1 MKNIYGLL
9 LTLAVMAT
17 LVTSCMKDDDEIQS
31 SPECVITKFTVGD
44 IDTEVSI
51 KLASGKDTIVTRTI
65 GGSSVAFNI
74 DQINNKIYSVDSLPS
89 WVDISGVIPTVNSTG
104 YVYIKEG
111 DETDFHQFASGTDSV
126 DFTKPVKFL
135 IIATDGVSTK
145 EYTAQIFKKDSEAD
159 SLAWKAVEGA
169 DLQLEGAHRTLTL
182 ADRIYVFS
190 ESEGQAIVTSSSFLS
205 EGASWRK
212 PAQLTCEQGSVDWTS
227 VVAYDG
233 YLYALNSEGRICR
246 STNDERGETWSVV
259 SDRVFVRLL
268 GTDELYLYACDD
280 SGIWGSADLQN
291 WAECGSSDLDMLPE
305 TNIATV
311 SYVSKTNPAMRNAVM
326 CGLTSAN
333 SDNAVVWYKVSSANE
348 SINQK
353 WNYVQVAADNVYA
366 CPKLDNLSIICHN
379 AEMYAIGGNNAGIYV
394 SADNGISWHLQTKKK
409 LLPAEVT
416 GQSTP
421 ASMVAGNGYLWLI
434 QSGGKVWR
442 GKIG

>member
-9 LTLAVMAT
+9 LSLAVMAA
-17 LVTSCMKDDDEIQS
+17 LATSCMKDDDEIQS
-31 SPECVITKFTVGD
+31 SPECVITKFTVGN

-89 WVDISGVIPTVNSTG
+89 WVDISGVIPTINSTG

-111 DETDFHQFASGTDSV
+111 DETDFHQFVSGTDSV
-126 DFTKPVKFL
+126 DFTKQVKFL
-135 IIATDGVSTK
+135 VIATDGVSTK

-159 SLAWKAVEGA
+159 SLAWKTVDGA
-169 DLQLEGAHRTLTL
+169 DLQLEGAHRALTL

-190 ESEGQAIVTSSSFLS
+190 ESEGQAVVTSSSFLS

-212 PAQLTCEQGSVDWTS
+212 PAQLTCEQGCVDWTS
-227 VVAYDG
+227 VVAYNG
-233 YLYALNSEGRICR
+233 YLYALNTEGHICR

-259 SDRVFVRLL
+259 SDRVFTRLL
-268 GTDELYLYACDD
+268 GTDELYLYACNE

-305 TNIATV
+305 INIATV

>member
-9 LTLAVMAT
+9 LSLAVMAA
-17 LVTSCMKDDDEIQS
+17 LATSCMKDDDEIQS

-89 WVDISGVIPTVNSTG
+89 WVDISGVIPTINSTG

-111 DETDFHQFASGTDSV
+111 DETDFHQFVSGTDSV
-126 DFTKPVKFL
+126 DFTKQVKFL
-135 IIATDGVSTK
+135 VIATDGVSTK

-159 SLAWKAVEGA
+159 SLAWKTVDGA

-190 ESEGQAIVTSSSFLS
+190 ESEGQAVVTSSSFLS

-212 PAQLTCEQGSVDWTS
+212 PAQLTCEQGSVDWNS
-227 VVAYDG
+227 VVTYDG
-233 YLYALNSEGRICR
+233 YLYALNTEGHICR

-259 SDRVFVRLL
+259 SDRVFTRLL
-268 GTDELYLYACDD
+268 GTDELYLYACDE

-333 SDNAVVWYKVSSANE
+333 SDNAVVWYKVSSVNE

>member
-9 LTLAVMAT
+9 LSLAVMAA
-17 LVTSCMKDDDEIQS
+17 LATSCMKDEDEIQS

-182 ADRIYVFS
+182 ADRIYVFG

-212 PAQLTCEQGSVDWTS
+212 PAQLTCEQGSVDWNS
-227 VVAYDG
+227 VVAYNG
-233 YLYALNSEGRICR
+233 YLYALNTEGHICR

-259 SDRVFVRLL
+259 SDRVFARLL
-268 GTDELYLYACDD
+268 GTDELYLYACDE

-311 SYVSKTNPAMRNAVM
+311 SYVSKTNSAMRNAVM

>member
-182 ADRIYVFS
+182 ADRIYVFG

-227 VVAYDG
+227 VVAYNG
-233 YLYALNSEGRICR
+233 YLYALNTEGHICR

-259 SDRVFVRLL
+259 SDRVFARLI
-268 GTDELYLYACDD
+268 GTDELYLYACDE

-379 AEMYAIGGNNAGIYV
+379 AEMYAIGGNNAGIYI

>member
-1 MKNIYGLL
+1 M
-9 LTLAVMAT
+9 
-17 LVTSCMKDDDEIQS
+17 
-31 SPECVITKFTVGD
+31 
-44 IDTEVSI
+44 
-51 KLASGKDTIVTRTI
+51 
-65 GGSSVAFNI
+65 
-74 DQINNKIYSVDSLPS
+74 
-89 WVDISGVIPTVNSTG
+89 
-104 YVYIKEG
+104 
-111 DETDFHQFASGTDSV
+111 
-126 DFTKPVKFL
+126 
-135 IIATDGVSTK
+135 
-145 EYTAQIFKKDSEAD
+145 
-159 SLAWKAVEGA
+159 
-169 DLQLEGAHRTLTL
+169 
-182 ADRIYVFS
+182 FS
-190 ESEGQAIVTSSSFLS
+190 ESEGQAVVTSSSFLS

-227 VVAYDG
+227 VVAYNG
-233 YLYALNSEGRICR
+233 YLYALNTEGHICR

-259 SDRVFVRLL
+259 SDRVFARLL
-268 GTDELYLYACDD
+268 GTDELYLYACDE

-311 SYVSKTNPAMRNAVM
+311 SYVSKTNSAMRNAVM

>member
-9 LTLAVMAT
+9 LSLAVMAA
-17 LVTSCMKDDDEIQS
+17 LATSCMKDEDEIQS

-169 DLQLEGAHRTLTL
+169 DLQLEGVHRTLTL
-182 ADRIYVFS
+182 ADRIYVFG

-227 VVAYDG
+227 VVAYNG
-233 YLYALNSEGRICR
+233 YLYALNTEGHICR

-259 SDRVFVRLL
+259 SDRVFARLL
-268 GTDELYLYACDD
+268 GTDELYLYACDE

-311 SYVSKTNPAMRNAVM
+311 SYVSKTNSAMRNAVM

>member
-89 WVDISGVIPTVNSTG
+89 WADITGVIPTISSTG

-135 IIATDGVSTK
+135 VIATDGVSTK

-159 SLAWKAVEGA
+159 SLAWKSVEGA

-182 ADRIYVFS
+182 ADRIYVFG

-233 YLYALNSEGRICR
+233 YLYALNTEGHICR

-268 GTDELYLYACDD
+268 GTDELYLYACDE

-311 SYVSKTNPAMRNAVM
+311 SYVSKTNSAMRNAVM

>member
-9 LTLAVMAT
+9 LSLAVMAT
-17 LVTSCMKDDDEIQS
+17 LATSCMKDDDEIQS

-126 DFTKPVKFL
+126 DFTKPVKFV

-233 YLYALNSEGRICR
+233 YLYALNTEGHICR

-259 SDRVFVRLL
+259 SDRVFTRLL
-268 GTDELYLYACDD
+268 GTDELYLYACDE

>member
-9 LTLAVMAT
+9 LSLAVMAA
-17 LVTSCMKDDDEIQS
+17 LATSCMKDDDEIQS

-89 WVDISGVIPTVNSTG
+89 WVDISGVIPTINSTG

-111 DETDFHQFASGTDSV
+111 DETDFHQFVSGTDSV
-126 DFTKPVKFL
+126 DFTKQVKFL
-135 IIATDGVSTK
+135 VIATDGVSTK

-159 SLAWKAVEGA
+159 SLAWKTVDGA

-190 ESEGQAIVTSSSFLS
+190 ESEGQAVVTSSSFLS

-233 YLYALNSEGRICR
+233 YLYALNTEGQICR

-259 SDRVFVRLL
+259 SDRVFTRLL

-311 SYVSKTNPAMRNAVM
+311 SYVSKTNPALRNAVM

>member
-9 LTLAVMAT
+9 LSLAVMAA
-17 LVTSCMKDDDEIQS
+17 LATSCMKDDDEIQS
-31 SPECVITKFTVGD
+31 SPECVITEFTVGD
-44 IDTEVSI
+44 IDSKVSI
-51 KLASGKDTIVTRTI
+51 KLADGKDTIVTRTI
-65 GGSSVAFNI
+65 GGSSVSFNI

-89 WVDISGVIPTVNSTG
+89 WVDISGVIPTINSTG

-111 DETDFHQFASGTDSV
+111 DETDFHQFVSGTDSV
-126 DFTKPVKFL
+126 DFTKQVKFL
-135 IIATDGVSTK
+135 VIATDGVSTK

-159 SLAWKAVEGA
+159 SLAWKTVDGA
-169 DLQLEGAHRTLTL
+169 DLQLDGAHRTLTL

-190 ESEGQAIVTSSSFLS
+190 ESEGQAVVTSSSFLS

-212 PAQLTCEQGSVDWTS
+212 PAQLTCEQGSVDWNS

-233 YLYALNSEGRICR
+233 YLYALNTEGHICR

-259 SDRVFVRLL
+259 SDRVFTRLL
-268 GTDELYLYACDD
+268 GTDELYLYACDE

-291 WAECGSSDLDMLPE
+291 WAECGNSDLDMLPE

-421 ASMVAGNGYLWLI
+421 ASMFAGNGYLWLI

>member
-9 LTLAVMAT
+9 LSLAVMAA
-17 LVTSCMKDDDEIQS
+17 LATSCMKDDDEIQS

-89 WVDISGVIPTVNSTG
+89 WVDISGVIPTINSTG

-111 DETDFHQFASGTDSV
+111 DETDFHQFVSGTDSV
-126 DFTKPVKFL
+126 DFTKQVKFL
-135 IIATDGVSTK
+135 VIATDGVSTK

-159 SLAWKAVEGA
+159 SLAWKTVDGA
-169 DLQLEGAHRTLTL
+169 DLQLEGAHRALTL

-190 ESEGQAIVTSSSFLS
+190 ESEGQAVVTSSSFLS

-212 PAQLTCEQGSVDWTS
+212 PAQLTCEQGSVDWNS

-233 YLYALNSEGRICR
+233 YLYALNTEGHICR

-259 SDRVFVRLL
+259 SDRVFTRLL
-268 GTDELYLYACDD
+268 GTDELYLYACDE

>member
-9 LTLAVMAT
+9 LSLAVMAA
-17 LVTSCMKDDDEIQS
+17 LATSCMKDDDEIQS

-182 ADRIYVFS
+182 ADRIYVFG

-212 PAQLTCEQGSVDWTS
+212 PAQLTCEQGSVDWNS
-227 VVAYDG
+227 VVAYNG
-233 YLYALNSEGRICR
+233 YLYALNTEGHICR

-259 SDRVFVRLL
+259 SDRVFARLL
-268 GTDELYLYACDD
+268 GTDELYLYACDE

>member
-9 LTLAVMAT
+9 LSLAVMAA
-17 LVTSCMKDDDEIQS
+17 LATSCMKDEDEIQS

-190 ESEGQAIVTSSSFLS
+190 ESEGQAVVTSSSFLS

-227 VVAYDG
+227 VVAYNG
-233 YLYALNSEGRICR
+233 YLYALNTEGHICR

-259 SDRVFVRLL
+259 SDRVFARLL
-268 GTDELYLYACDD
+268 GTDELYLYACDE

-311 SYVSKTNPAMRNAVM
+311 SYVSKTNSAMRNAVM

>member
-9 LTLAVMAT
+9 LSLAVMAA
-17 LVTSCMKDDDEIQS
+17 LATSCMKDDDEIQS

-44 IDTEVSI
+44 IDTKVSI

-89 WVDISGVIPTVNSTG
+89 WVDISGVIPTISSTG
-104 YVYIKEG
+104 YVYIKEDG
-111 DETDFHQFASGTDSV
+111 ETDFHQFASGTDSV
-126 DFTKPVKFL
+126 DFTKQVKFL
-135 IIATDGVSTK
+135 VIATDGVSTK

-159 SLAWKAVEGA
+159 SLAWKTVDGA

-190 ESEGQAIVTSSSFLS
+190 ESEGQAVVTSSSFLS

-233 YLYALNSEGRICR
+233 YLYALNTEGQICR

-259 SDRVFVRLL
+259 SDRVFTRLL
-268 GTDELYLYACDD
+268 GTDELYLYACDE

-416 GQSTP
+416 DQSTP

>member
-9 LTLAVMAT
+9 LSLAVMAT
-17 LVTSCMKDDDEIQS
+17 LATSCMKDEDEILS

-159 SLAWKAVEGA
+159 SLAWKTVDGA

-190 ESEGQAIVTSSSFLS
+190 ESEGQAVVTSSSFLS

-212 PAQLTCEQGSVDWTS
+212 PAQLTCEQGSVDWNS
-227 VVAYDG
+227 VVAYNG
-233 YLYALNSEGRICR
+233 YLYALNTEGHICR

-259 SDRVFVRLL
+259 SDRVFARLL
-268 GTDELYLYACDD
+268 GTDELYLYACDE

-311 SYVSKTNPAMRNAVM
+311 SYVSKTNSAMRNAVM

>member
-9 LTLAVMAT
+9 LSLAVMAA
-17 LVTSCMKDDDEIQS
+17 LATSCMKDDDEIQS

-89 WVDISGVIPTVNSTG
+89 WVDISGVIPTINSTG

-111 DETDFHQFASGTDSV
+111 DETDFHQFVSGTDSV
-126 DFTKPVKFL
+126 DFTKQVKFL
-135 IIATDGVSTK
+135 VIATDGVSTK

-159 SLAWKAVEGA
+159 SLAWKTVDGA

-190 ESEGQAIVTSSSFLS
+190 ESEGQAVVTSSSFLS

-212 PAQLTCEQGSVDWTS
+212 PAQLTCEQGSVDWNS

-233 YLYALNSEGRICR
+233 YLYALNTEGHICR

-259 SDRVFVRLL
+259 SDRIFTRLL
-268 GTDELYLYACDD
+268 GTDELYLYACDE

>member
-9 LTLAVMAT
+9 LSLAVMAT
-17 LVTSCMKDDDEIQS
+17 LATSCMKDDDEIQS

-182 ADRIYVFS
+182 ADRIYVFG

-227 VVAYDG
+227 VVAYNG
-233 YLYALNSEGRICR
+233 YLYALNTEGHICR

-259 SDRVFVRLL
+259 SDRVFTRLL
-268 GTDELYLYACDD
+268 GTDELYLYACDE

-311 SYVSKTNPAMRNAVM
+311 SYVSKTNSAMRNAVM

>member
-1 MKNIYGLL
+1 
-9 LTLAVMAT
+9 
-17 LVTSCMKDDDEIQS
+17 
-31 SPECVITKFTVGD
+31 
-44 IDTEVSI
+44 
-51 KLASGKDTIVTRTI
+51 
-65 GGSSVAFNI
+65 
-74 DQINNKIYSVDSLPS
+74 
-89 WVDISGVIPTVNSTG
+89 
-104 YVYIKEG
+104 
-111 DETDFHQFASGTDSV
+111 
-126 DFTKPVKFL
+126 
-135 IIATDGVSTK
+135 
-145 EYTAQIFKKDSEAD
+145 
-159 SLAWKAVEGA
+159 
-169 DLQLEGAHRTLTL
+169 
-182 ADRIYVFS
+182 
-190 ESEGQAIVTSSSFLS
+190 
-205 EGASWRK
+205 
-212 PAQLTCEQGSVDWTS
+212 
-227 VVAYDG
+227 
-233 YLYALNSEGRICR
+233 
-246 STNDERGETWSVV
+246 VV
-259 SDRVFVRLL
+259 SDRVFARLL
-268 GTDELYLYACDD
+268 GTDELYLYACDE

-311 SYVSKTNPAMRNAVM
+311 SYVSKTNSAMRNAVM

-366 CPKLDNLSIICHN
+366 CTKLDNLSIICHN

>member
-9 LTLAVMAT
+9 LSLAVMAT
-17 LVTSCMKDDDEIQS
+17 LATSCMKDEDEILS

-182 ADRIYVFS
+182 ADRIYVFG

-227 VVAYDG
+227 VVAYNG
-233 YLYALNSEGRICR
+233 YLYALNTEGHICR

-259 SDRVFVRLL
+259 SDRVFARLL
-268 GTDELYLYACDD
+268 GTDELYLYACDE

-311 SYVSKTNPAMRNAVM
+311 SYVSKTNSAMRNAVM

>member
-9 LTLAVMAT
+9 LSLAVMAA
-17 LVTSCMKDDDEIQS
+17 LATSCMKDEDEIQS

-159 SLAWKAVEGA
+159 SLAWKSVEGA

-190 ESEGQAIVTSSSFLS
+190 ESEGQAVVTSSSFLS

-227 VVAYDG
+227 VVAYNG
-233 YLYALNSEGRICR
+233 YLYALNTEGHICR

-259 SDRVFVRLL
+259 SDRVFARLL
-268 GTDELYLYACDD
+268 GTDELYLYACDE

>member
-9 LTLAVMAT
+9 LSLAVMAA
-17 LVTSCMKDDDEIQS
+17 LATSCMKDEDEIQS

-190 ESEGQAIVTSSSFLS
+190 ESEGQAVVTSSSFLS

-212 PAQLTCEQGSVDWTS
+212 PAQLTCEQGSVDWNS
-227 VVAYDG
+227 VVAYNG
-233 YLYALNSEGRICR
+233 YLYALNTEGHICR

-259 SDRVFVRLL
+259 SDRVFARLL
-268 GTDELYLYACDD
+268 GTDELYLYACDE

-311 SYVSKTNPAMRNAVM
+311 SYVSKTNSAMRNAVM

>member
-9 LTLAVMAT
+9 LSLAVMAA
-17 LVTSCMKDDDEIQS
+17 LATSCMKDEDEILS

-182 ADRIYVFS
+182 ADRIYVFG
-190 ESEGQAIVTSSSFLS
+190 ESEGQAVVTSSSFLS

-212 PAQLTCEQGSVDWTS
+212 PAQLTCEQGSVDWNS
-227 VVAYDG
+227 VVAYNG
-233 YLYALNSEGRICR
+233 YLYALNTEGHICR

-259 SDRVFVRLL
+259 SDRVFARLL
-268 GTDELYLYACDD
+268 GTDELYLYACDE

-311 SYVSKTNPAMRNAVM
+311 SYVSKTNSAMRNAVM

-409 LLPAEVT
+409 LLPAEVA

>member
-9 LTLAVMAT
+9 LSLAVMAA
-17 LVTSCMKDDDEIQS
+17 LATSCMKDDDEIQS

-135 IIATDGVSTK
+135 VIATDGVSTK

-182 ADRIYVFS
+182 ADRIYVFG
-190 ESEGQAIVTSSSFLS
+190 ESEGQAVVTSSSFLS

-212 PAQLTCEQGSVDWTS
+212 PAQLTCEQGSVDWNS
-227 VVAYDG
+227 VVAYNG
-233 YLYALNSEGRICR
+233 YLYALNTEGHICR

-259 SDRVFVRLL
+259 SDRVFTRLL
-268 GTDELYLYACDD
+268 GTDELYLYACDE

>member
-9 LTLAVMAT
+9 LSLAVMAA
-17 LVTSCMKDDDEIQS
+17 LATSCMKDEDEIQS

-111 DETDFHQFASGTDSV
+111 DETDFHQFASGADSV

-182 ADRIYVFS
+182 ADRIYVFG

-227 VVAYDG
+227 VVAYNG
-233 YLYALNSEGRICR
+233 YLYALNTEGHICR

-259 SDRVFVRLL
+259 SDRVFARLL
-268 GTDELYLYACDD
+268 GTDELYLYACDE

-311 SYVSKTNPAMRNAVM
+311 SYVSKTNSAMRNAVM

>member
-9 LTLAVMAT
+9 LSLAVMAA
-17 LVTSCMKDDDEIQS
+17 LATSCMKDEDEILS

-159 SLAWKAVEGA
+159 SLAWKAVDGA

-182 ADRIYVFS
+182 ADRIYVFG

-227 VVAYDG
+227 VVAYNG
-233 YLYALNSEGRICR
+233 YLYALNTEGHICR

-259 SDRVFVRLL
+259 SDRVFARLL
-268 GTDELYLYACDD
+268 GTDELYLYACDE

-311 SYVSKTNPAMRNAVM
+311 SYVSKTNSAMRNAVM

>member
-9 LTLAVMAT
+9 LSLAVMAT
-17 LVTSCMKDDDEIQS
+17 LATSCMKDDDEIQS

-182 ADRIYVFS
+182 ADRIYVFG
-190 ESEGQAIVTSSSFLS
+190 ESEGQAVVTSSSFLS

-227 VVAYDG
+227 VVAYNG
-233 YLYALNSEGRICR
+233 YLYALNTEGHICR
-246 STNDERGETWSVV
+246 STNDERGETWRVV
-259 SDRVFVRLL
+259 SDRVFTRLL
-268 GTDELYLYACDD
+268 GTDELYLYACDE

-311 SYVSKTNPAMRNAVM
+311 SYVSKTNSAMRNAVM

>member
-9 LTLAVMAT
+9 LSLAVMAT
-17 LVTSCMKDDDEIQS
+17 LATSCMKDEDEILS

-135 IIATDGVSTK
+135 VIATDGVSTK

-182 ADRIYVFS
+182 ADRIYVFG

-212 PAQLTCEQGSVDWTS
+212 PAQLTCEQGSVDWNS
-227 VVAYDG
+227 VVAYNG
-233 YLYALNSEGRICR
+233 YLYALNTEGRICR

-259 SDRVFVRLL
+259 SDRVFARLL
-268 GTDELYLYACDD
+268 GTDELYLYACDE

-311 SYVSKTNPAMRNAVM
+311 SYVSKTNSAMRNAVM

>member
-9 LTLAVMAT
+9 LSLAVMAT
-17 LVTSCMKDDDEIQS
+17 LATSCMKDDDEIQS

-135 IIATDGVSTK
+135 VIATDGVSTK

-159 SLAWKAVEGA
+159 SLAWKTVDGA

-190 ESEGQAIVTSSSFLS
+190 ESEGQAVVTSSSFLS

-233 YLYALNSEGRICR
+233 YLYALNTEGHICR

-259 SDRVFVRLL
+259 SDRVFARLL
-268 GTDELYLYACDD
+268 GTDELYLYACDE

>member
-9 LTLAVMAT
+9 LSLAVMAA
-17 LVTSCMKDDDEIQS
+17 LATSCMKDEDEIQS

-182 ADRIYVFS
+182 ADRIYVFG
-190 ESEGQAIVTSSSFLS
+190 ESEGQAVVTSSSFLS

-227 VVAYDG
+227 VVAYNG
-233 YLYALNSEGRICR
+233 YLYALNTEGHICR

-259 SDRVFVRLL
+259 SDRVFARLL
-268 GTDELYLYACDD
+268 GTDELYLYACDE

-311 SYVSKTNPAMRNAVM
+311 SYVSKTNSAMRNAVM

>member
-9 LTLAVMAT
+9 LSLAVMAT
-17 LVTSCMKDDDEIQS
+17 LATSCMKDEDEILS

-182 ADRIYVFS
+182 ADRIYVFG

-212 PAQLTCEQGSVDWTS
+212 PAKLTCEQGSVDWTS
-227 VVAYDG
+227 VVAYNG
-233 YLYALNSEGRICR
+233 YLYALNTEGHICR

-259 SDRVFVRLL
+259 SDRVFARLL
-268 GTDELYLYACDD
+268 GTDELYLYACDE

-291 WAECGSSDLDMLPE
+291 WAECGSSNLDMLPE

>member
-9 LTLAVMAT
+9 LSLAVMAA
-17 LVTSCMKDDDEIQS
+17 LATSCMKDDDEIQS

-74 DQINNKIYSVDSLPS
+74 DQINNKIYSVDSLPN
-89 WVDISGVIPTVNSTG
+89 WADISGVIPTISSTG
-104 YVYIKEG
+104 YVYIKEEG
-111 DETDFHQFASGTDSV
+111 ETDFHQFTSGTDSV

-135 IIATDGVSTK
+135 VIATDGVSTK

-227 VVAYDG
+227 VVAYNG
-233 YLYALNSEGRICR
+233 YLYALNTEGHICR

-259 SDRVFVRLL
+259 SDRVFARLL
-268 GTDELYLYACDD
+268 GTDELYLYACDE

-311 SYVSKTNPAMRNAVM
+311 SYVSKTNSAMRNAVM

-333 SDNAVVWYKVSSANE
+333 SDTAVVWYKVSSANE

>member
-9 LTLAVMAT
+9 LSLAVMAT
-17 LVTSCMKDDDEIQS
+17 LATSCMKDDDEIQS

-182 ADRIYVFS
+182 ADRIYVFG

-227 VVAYDG
+227 VVAYNG
-233 YLYALNSEGRICR
+233 YLYALNTEGHICR

-259 SDRVFVRLL
+259 SDRVFARLL
-268 GTDELYLYACDD
+268 GTDELYLYACDE

>member
-1 MKNIYGLL
+1 
-9 LTLAVMAT
+9 MAT

-182 ADRIYVFS
+182 ADRIYVFG

-227 VVAYDG
+227 VVAYNG
-233 YLYALNSEGRICR
+233 YLYALNTEGHICR

-259 SDRVFVRLL
+259 SDRVFARLL
-268 GTDELYLYACDD
+268 GTDELYLYACDE

>member
-9 LTLAVMAT
+9 LSLAVMAA
-17 LVTSCMKDDDEIQS
+17 LATSCMKDDDEIQS

-182 ADRIYVFS
+182 ADRIYVFG

-212 PAQLTCEQGSVDWTS
+212 PAQLTCEQGSVDWNS
-227 VVAYDG
+227 VVAYNG
-233 YLYALNSEGRICR
+233 YLYALNTEGHICR

-259 SDRVFVRLL
+259 SDRVFARLL
-268 GTDELYLYACDD
+268 GTDELYLYACDE

-311 SYVSKTNPAMRNAVM
+311 SYVSKTNSAMRNAVM

>member
-9 LTLAVMAT
+9 LSLAVMAT
-17 LVTSCMKDDDEIQS
+17 LATSCMKDEDEILS

-182 ADRIYVFS
+182 ADRIYVFG
-190 ESEGQAIVTSSSFLS
+190 ESEGQAVVTSSSFLS

-212 PAQLTCEQGSVDWTS
+212 PAQLTCEQGSVDWNS

-233 YLYALNSEGRICR
+233 YLYALNTEGHICR

-259 SDRVFVRLL
+259 SDRVFTRLL
-268 GTDELYLYACDD
+268 GTDELYLYACDE

-311 SYVSKTNPAMRNAVM
+311 SYVSKTNSAMRNAVM

>member
-9 LTLAVMAT
+9 LSLAVMAT
-17 LVTSCMKDDDEIQS
+17 LATSCMKDEDEILS

-135 IIATDGVSTK
+135 VIATDGVSTK

-159 SLAWKAVEGA
+159 SLAWKTVDGA

-190 ESEGQAIVTSSSFLS
+190 ESEGQAVVTSSSFLS

-212 PAQLTCEQGSVDWTS
+212 PAQLTCEQGSVDWNS

-233 YLYALNSEGRICR
+233 YLYALNTEGHICR

-259 SDRVFVRLL
+259 SDRVFARLL
-268 GTDELYLYACDD
+268 GTDELYLYACDE

>member
-9 LTLAVMAT
+9 LSLAVMAA
-17 LVTSCMKDDDEIQS
+17 LATSCMKDEDEILS

-159 SLAWKAVEGA
+159 SLAWKTVDGA

-190 ESEGQAIVTSSSFLS
+190 ESEGQAVVTSSSFLS

-212 PAQLTCEQGSVDWTS
+212 PAQLTCEQGSVDWNS

-233 YLYALNSEGRICR
+233 YLYALNTEGHICR

-259 SDRVFVRLL
+259 SDRVFARLL
-268 GTDELYLYACDD
+268 GTDELYLYACDE
-280 SGIWGSADLQN
+280 SSIWGSADLQN

-379 AEMYAIGGNNAGIYV
+379 AEMYAIGGNNAGIYI

>member
-9 LTLAVMAT
+9 LSLAVMAA
-17 LVTSCMKDDDEIQS
+17 LATSCMKDEDEIQS

-227 VVAYDG
+227 VVAYNG
-233 YLYALNSEGRICR
+233 YLYALNTEGRICR

-259 SDRVFVRLL
+259 SDRVFARLL
-268 GTDELYLYACDD
+268 GTDELYLYACDE

-311 SYVSKTNPAMRNAVM
+311 SYVSKTNSAMRNAVM